1 MRAGTVWIVMAGMFL
16 FSGCKGCKKESGEQP
31 PAAPVAG
38 EPQKPAA
45 PQVDAVAEP
54 AETASPDAEA
64 EEPKPIVKH
73 TIIETPDAERPNSGE
88 AEGYKTKVRHT
99 TIVTPNTKKARER
112 DDEATPAHIQVIK
125 LKATD
130 PPPKRIRRKKRNK

>member
-1 MRAGTVWIVMAGMFL
+1 MRTGTVWIVMAGMFL

-31 PAAPVAG
+31 PAAPVAS

-45 PQVDAVAEP
+45 PVAEP
-54 AETASPDAEA
+54 AAETASPDAEA
-64 EEPKPIVKH
+64 GEPKPIVKH

-88 AEGYKTKVRHT
+88 AAGHKTEVRHT
-99 TIVTPNTKKARER
+99 TIVTPTTKKAKER
-112 DDEATPAHIQVIK
+112 DEEAIPTHIKVRK

-130 PPPKRIRRKKRNK
+130 PPLKRVRRKKRNK